1 MWPSRALL
9 FAATLLCGSIG
20 HAHAESLCQSERSP
34 NDRTFHCIDFG
45 TKRFRV
51 PNAHLI
57 VRLRPDADTGRMDK
71 PDTLSPAL
79 RERLATFFYIAR
91 LPDLSP
97 VTRSTESGLAHLATQ
112 VTAIVTRSDG
122 WTGIP
127 PRTQRAGNQWV
138 FAESIVEALAAD
150 GFQPRGGTPGRPL
163 SMEKDT
169 VAYRFGRETAGIV
182 EMIRDS
188 RADGL
193 YSCLLPYAE
202 GIVVGILL
210 FENRERAC
218 IEGRRVVAKLRS
230 FEY

>member
-1 MWPSRALL
+1 MPRSIALL
-9 FAATLLCGSIG
+9 FAAALLCGSIG
-20 HAHAESLCQSERSP
+20 RAHAESHCQAERPP

-51 PNAHLI
+51 PNAHLL
-57 VRLRPDADTGRMDK
+57 VRLRPDADSGRMDK
-71 PDTLSPAL
+71 LDTLSPAL

-97 VTRSTESGLAHLATQ
+97 VTRSAESGLAHLATQ
-112 VTAIVTRSDG
+112 VTAIITRSDG

-127 PRTQRAGNQWV
+127 PRTQRAGKQWV
-138 FAESIVEALAAD
+138 FAESIVEALTAD
-150 GFQPRGGTPGRPL
+150 GFQPRGGTPAHPL
-163 SMEKDT
+163 SMAKGT
-169 VAYRFGRETAGIV
+169 VEYRFRRETDGIV
-182 EMIRDS
+182 EVVRDS
-188 RADGL
+188 REDGL

-202 GIVVGILL
+202 GIVVGIML

-218 IEGRRVVAKLRS
+218 IEGRRVVEKLRS